1 MYICI
6 YIYTYIHV
14 YKPTPACLCRCPR
27 THGCSVMYA
36 YIYIYIHIYIYVYTP
51 AIYIYGT
58 DGFDACTRY
67 VNVQQ
72 CMHRWIA
79 CMYLLASTFC
89 THACTCLPLHLV
101 NYSTLYST
109 TILPYTSESSYLLYI
124 YIYIYILHICLL

>member
-1 MYICI
+1 MYII
-6 YIYTYIHV
+6 YLYMSHIYV
-14 YKPTPACLCRCPR
+14 YLGLGFR
-27 THGCSVMYA
+27 VVYV
-36 YIYIYIHIYIYVYTP
+36 YIYIYIHIYIYVCTYIYIYIYIHIYIYIYVYTP

-101 NYSTLYST
+101 HYSTLYST
-109 TILPYTSESSYLLYI
+109 TI
-124 YIYIYILHICLL
+124 